1 MKVVVVYDITEDK
14 KRNLFAKELL
24 MFGIRTQK
32 SVFECDVTQKELE
45 KIKEIAYKYT
55 KKKDKVGVYEFLDVE
70 RFGDVEY
77 IEVDDYIV

>member
-45 KIKEIAYKYT
+45 KVKKIAHKYT
-55 KKKDKVGVYEFLDVE
+55 KKKDKVGVYEFLDVD

-77 IEVDDYIV
+77 IEVDDFIV

>member
-45 KIKEIAYKYT
+45 KIKKIAHKYT
-55 KKKDKVGVYEFLDVE
+55 KKKDKVSVYEFLDVD

-77 IEVDDYIV
+77 IEVDDYIL

>member
-32 SVFECDVTQKELE
+32 SVFECDITQKELE